1 MNESNDKIEPQDE
14 FESVEN
20 DSFEDSDLED
30 LEENSIEQIK
40 KLKKQLRAS
49 EAEKMEHME
58 NLQRAKAEFLNGKR
72 RLEDERIR
80 DKDRAVTQQIEKLIP
95 LCDSFVMALSDTE
108 RLATINNQT
117 WVKGIEGIY
126 IQLQSILAS
135 YKVSLTNPVG
145 EEFNP
150 TLHDALTTVPVTDK
164 TQNHKIISVIQN
176 GYVRQ
181 MGEMTELIRPAR
193 VTVGEYTA

>member
-1 MNESNDKIEPQDE
+1 MNERNDTIEPQDE

-20 DSFEDSDLED
+20 DSFEDSELED

>member
-1 MNESNDKIEPQDE
+1 MNERNDKIEPQDE

-20 DSFEDSDLED
+20 DSFEDSELED

-40 KLKKQLRAS
+40 KIKKQLRAS

-80 DKDRAVTQQIEKLIP
+80 DKERAVTQQIEKLIP

-108 RLATINNQT
+108 SLKAINNQT
-117 WVKGIEGIY
+117 WVKGIEGIN

-135 YKVSLTNPVG
+135 YNVSLTNPVG

-164 TQNHKIISVIQN
+164 TQNYKIISVIQN

-181 MGEMTELIRPAR
+181 IDGVTELIRPAR

>member
-1 MNESNDKIEPQDE
+1 MNERNDTIEPQDE

-20 DSFEDSDLED
+20 DSFEDSELED

-40 KLKKQLRAS
+40 KLKKQLRES